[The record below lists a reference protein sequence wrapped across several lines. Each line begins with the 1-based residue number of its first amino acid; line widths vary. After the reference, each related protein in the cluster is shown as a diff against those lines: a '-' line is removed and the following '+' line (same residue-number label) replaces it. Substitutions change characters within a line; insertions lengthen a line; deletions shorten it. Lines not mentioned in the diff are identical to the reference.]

1 MWTISKE
8 FTFDSAHSLPH
19 LPATHK
25 CHRLHGHTYRLVV
38 FCKGSLVPE
47 LDWVIDYADI
57 KAAVQPLVDKIDHR
71 NLNEV
76 VGGITT
82 AENLAR
88 WFYTKLRPII
98 PVHRIDIHETA
109 GTCCTYEP

>member
-1 MWTISKE
+1 MCTISKE

-19 LPATHK
+19 LPACHK
-25 CHRLHGHTYRLVV
+25 CHRLHGHTYKLVV
-38 FCKGSLVPE
+38 FCKGSLIPE

-57 KAAVQPLVDKIDHR
+57 KAAVQPLVDQIDHH

-76 VGGITT
+76 IGGITT

-88 WFYTKLRPII
+88 WFYAKLHPII
-98 PVHRIDIHETA
+98 PVHRIDIHETT